1 MAPYRVLIVIPG
13 AGIGGIATG
22 LLGVLKHLPKRQYQI
37 VVATLQIRSVVK
49 LLRKH
54 GIRCIVLPSK
64 NRLRYLQ
71 NFIAREKIQLI
82 QSCDSA
88 SEGALVAQQ
97 LGLPHIWYVGT
108 NVELA
113 FKAPSKESLK
123 TFRFMID
130 RLSNKV
136 VVQSRALAKDVFPS
150 LAKDRLCVIP
160 WGVEKNAS
168 SHLPSK
174 GWLKKKLGFPNDSPL
189 IAMVGNF
196 YPAKRHLDFVKAAS
210 MIYQKVPRARFLIAG
225 NTVGNSSSA
234 YRTSTQYR
242 KQIVNSVR
250 QLKLQKVL
258 VMTNFSY
265 DARQSWYGG
274 LNLLVVP
281 SYEGM
286 SQAMLEAGI
295 SGVPIVAADAGGVRE
310 VIQSGRSGL
319 LVPYKNSKK
328 IAEAAIKILS
338 HEKLNRKLSKN
349 IRHHILSKLT
359 SSEQAKKFDRL
370 FRSLLLAKKE

>member
-37 VVATLQIRSVVK
+37 VVATLQMRSVVK

-88 SEGALVAQQ
+88 SEGAFVAQQ

-123 TFRFMID
+123 AFRFMID

-160 WGVEKNAS
+160 WGVEKNTS
-168 SHLPSK
+168 SRLHSK
-174 GWLKKKLGFPNDSPL
+174 GWLKKKLGFRNDSPL

-196 YPAKRHLDFVKAAS
+196 YPAKRHLDFIKAAS

-234 YRTSTQYR
+234 YRTSAQYR
-242 KQIVNSVR
+242 KRIVNSVR

-295 SGVPIVAADAGGVRE
+295 NRVPIVAANIGGVRD
-310 VIQSGRSGL
+310 VIQNGRSGL
-319 LVPYKNSKK
+319 LVPYRNPEK
-328 IAEAAIKILS
+328 IAKAVIEILNDQ
-338 HEKLNRKLSKN
+338 KLKNRLGKN
-349 IRHHILSKLT
+349 IHHRIVTKFSARKH
-359 SSEQAKKFDRL
+359 ARKFDRL
-370 FRSLLLAKKE
+370 YQSLL